1 MGTCFRGSESSVFLI
16 RTHEF
21 HRKTLF
27 VNKSGKWA
35 KCPQMPSCGMQER
48 ERGWGLPGWS

>member
-1 MGTCFRGSESSVFLI
+1 MDTCFRRSESSVFQI
-16 RTHEF
+16 RTHKF

-27 VNKSGKWA
+27 VNKSGKRA

-48 ERGWGLPGWS
+48 ERGWGLPRWS